1 LSVASPSQSVYLSPQ
16 SKIGWIRN
24 TPFDLTLI
32 VAVAV
37 IALASGAVSLAE
49 PQLFKWILLADIW
62 LLGYH
67 HVVSTYTRIAFDKK
81 SFSDHRFLVI
91 QLPMIV
97 LVTTVA
103 LVLTLGFWVLPTIY
117 LYWQWFHYTR
127 QSYGIERIYRR
138 KAGDG
143 VLIHDRVVKWALYL
157 LPLAG
162 ILYRSAQKQETFLG
176 MEVVYLPV
184 HTYVVVAV
192 AMLALAALV
201 YWMVYLIIAAWR
213 GRLAVAHTLYLLSH
227 HLIFL
232 TGYILIDDIT
242 TGWLVLNVWHNAQY
256 IMIVWLY
263 NNNRFKE
270 GIDKEHHFLS
280 TISQTKNMLIYY
292 GICIAISTS
301 LYFVLHT
308 ADYKDAQG
316 TIVPVTL
323 VALMVINFH
332 HYIVDG
338 IIWKVRK
345 KSLREKLGINN

>member
-1 LSVASPSQSVYLSPQ
+1 MA
-16 SKIGWIRN
+16 
-24 TPFDLTLI
+24 
-32 VAVAV
+32 A
-37 IALASGAVSLAE
+37 IALVSGAVSLVE
-49 PQLFKWILLADIW
+49 PRFFQWILLADIW

-81 SFSDHRFLVI
+81 SFREHRFLVI
-91 QLPMIV
+91 QLPIIV
-97 LVTTVA
+97 LVGTVVS
-103 LVLTLGFWVLPTIY
+103 VLTLGFWVLPTIY

-138 KAGDG
+138 KAGDS
-143 VLIHDRVVKWALYL
+143 VFVHDRVAKWALYL
-157 LPLAG
+157 VPMAG

-176 MEVVYLPV
+176 MEMVYLPMNF
-184 HTYVVVAV
+184 YVVVTV
-192 AMLALAALV
+192 TVLALAALA
-201 YWMVYLIIAAWR
+201 YWMMHLIMAAWQ
-213 GRLAVAHTLYLLSH
+213 GRLAVAHTLYLVSH

-256 IMIVWLY
+256 ILIVWLY
-263 NNNRFKE
+263 NNNRFKN
-270 GIDKEHHFLS
+270 GVDDEHHFLS

-301 LYFVLHT
+301 LYFVLRSAT
-308 ADYKDAQG
+308 YNDAQG
-316 TIVPVTL
+316 TVVPITL
-323 VALMVINFH
+323 VTLMVINFH